1 MQIKSIKYHYP
12 EQHVDINNE
21 NVRDHAA
28 HLRFVGTKTLYKAKK
43 TQTASDLGLIAA
55 NDLLVNVD
63 PISIDFLIF
72 SSLTLDYNTP
82 TTASILHQALGLSQT
97 CGVMDL
103 PYGCAGF
110 PMALM
115 IANGLFNS
123 LGLKNVLVVLAE
135 VPSQA
140 VHPNDESLKWL
151 FGDAGVAVLL
161 APSGDQPVFDFGND
175 GNGFNYLNVLRGGAK
190 LPFDKEFLESNALT
204 PNLNQYGQIHM
215 DGQGILKMTL
225 THIPEAIHRTL
236 NRAKLSHE
244 QIDHYIFHQAS
255 NIILEAL
262 QRKLAIPEGKMIN
275 YIADGGNTVSCTIP
289 IAWAKA
295 IEEHRFK
302 NEDKVLL
309 VGFGVGFSWCSALV
323 TYQS

>member
-1 MQIKSIKYHYP
+1 MHIKSIKYHFP
-12 EQHVDINNE
+12 TLRVDVTAE
-21 NVRDHAA
+21 EVHDYAA
-28 HLRFVGTKTLYKAKK
+28 HLRFVGTKKLYKADNG
-43 TQTASDLGLIAA
+43 QTASDLGLIAA
-55 NDLLVNVD
+55 NNLLSSIDLK
-63 PISIDFLIF
+63 SIDFLIF

-82 TTASILHQALGLSQT
+82 TTASILHEALGLSNA

-103 PYGCAGF
+103 PYGCSGF

-115 IANGLFNS
+115 IANGLFNT

-140 VHPNDESLKWL
+140 VHPKDESLKWL

-161 APSGDQPVFDFGND
+161 APSKVQPVFDYGND
-175 GNGFNYLNVLRGGAK
+175 GKGFNYLNVLHGGARR
-190 LPFDKEFLESNALT
+190 PFDKKYLESNALA
-204 PNLNQYGQIHM
+204 PNLNQYGQIQM

-225 THIPEAIHRTL
+225 AHIPESINKTL
-236 NRAKLSHE
+236 NRANLSHE

-262 QRKLAIPEGKMIN
+262 QRKLGIPGDKIIN

-295 IEEHRFK
+295 IEQKRFK
-302 NEDKVLL
+302 NGDKVLL
-309 VGFGVGFSWCSALV
+309 VGFGVGFSWCTALV
-323 TYQS
+323 TFQS